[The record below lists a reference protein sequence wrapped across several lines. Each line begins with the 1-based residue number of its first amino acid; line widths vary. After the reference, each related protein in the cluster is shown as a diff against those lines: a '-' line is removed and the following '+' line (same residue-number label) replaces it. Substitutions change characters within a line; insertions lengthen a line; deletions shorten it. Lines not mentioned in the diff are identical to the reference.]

1 MFVITWNGKTTVLT
15 GWRAW
20 LVGAVLC
27 VAAALALVVAA
38 FLVLGLTITIAA
50 LLLFVV
56 PLAIVIALLSA
67 GLRALRGG

>member
-1 MFVITWNGKTTVLT
+1 MFVITRNGRTTVLT

-20 LVGAVLC
+20 LVGAALC
-27 VAAALALVVAA
+27 VAAALVLVLVA
-38 FLVLGLTITIAA
+38 FFVLGLTITIAA

-56 PLAIVIALLSA
+56 PLAVLIALLAA